1 MQTYSLRWIK
11 EQNLYSPCFIFWK
24 GSPYS
29 FLNDLYPNRF
39 KEWELLVTPKGFW
52 TKEKALEALKWTI
65 EEKEK
70 LSDKELK
77 CKYSM
82 KWLIQHGLRTP
93 VNQFFKDSPYQ
104 FLNDL
109 YPNRFKEWE
118 LPVTPN
124 GFWTEEK
131 ALEAL
136 KWTIE
141 EKEQLSDEELKRIYS
156 GRWIKNQKLSV
167 PLHKFWSSNPFIML
181 NSLYPGRFKRWE
193 FSVSPYNFW
202 TEKNALEALRWTIE
216 EKVKLTEETLLQIY
230 TGKWIKQQ
238 GLKYPCD
245 KFWGSSPYDMLNALY
260 PNRFSKH
267 MLKGYKNQKENR
279 LLV

>member
-1 MQTYSLRWIK
+1 
-11 EQNLYSPCFIFWK
+11 
-24 GSPYS
+24 
-29 FLNDLYPNRF
+29 
-39 KEWELLVTPKGFW
+39 GFW

-136 KWTIE
+136 KWT
-141 EKEQLSDEELKRIYS
+141 
-156 GRWIKNQKLSV
+156 
-167 PLHKFWSSNPFIML
+167 
-181 NSLYPGRFKRWE
+181 
-193 FSVSPYNFW
+193 
-202 TEKNALEALRWTIE
+202 
-216 EKVKLTEETLLQIY
+216 
-230 TGKWIKQQ
+230 
-238 GLKYPCD
+238 
-245 KFWGSSPYDMLNALY
+245 
-260 PNRFSKH
+260 
-267 MLKGYKNQKENR
+267 
-279 LLV
+279 